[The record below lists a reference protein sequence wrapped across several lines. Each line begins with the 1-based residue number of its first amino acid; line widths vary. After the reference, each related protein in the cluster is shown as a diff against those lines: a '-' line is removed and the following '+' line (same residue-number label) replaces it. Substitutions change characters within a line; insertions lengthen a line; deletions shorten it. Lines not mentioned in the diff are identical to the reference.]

1 MLFSYSYENVYFLC
15 RKIERLLPASN
26 ISSKTNKRQIY
37 QNPDNDPSYQN
48 SDSQFPHRSFTMKS
62 ENSAVIDSPQ
72 STNFGGDYYDDAKSK
87 EKQTLPYANENFQK
101 GLCSV
106 IHTPE
111 MV

>member
-1 MLFSYSYENVYFLC
+1 
-15 RKIERLLPASN
+15 
-26 ISSKTNKRQIY
+26 
-37 QNPDNDPSYQN
+37 
-48 SDSQFPHRSFTMKS
+48 MKS